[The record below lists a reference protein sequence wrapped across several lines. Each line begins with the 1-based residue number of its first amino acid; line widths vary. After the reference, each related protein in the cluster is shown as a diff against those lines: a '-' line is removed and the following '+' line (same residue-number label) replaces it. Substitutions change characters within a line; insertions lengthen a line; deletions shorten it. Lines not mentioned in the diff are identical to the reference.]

1 MENNSKN
8 NKLEISE
15 DNNDNINFTKNRKF
29 FNSKKISKN
38 EDKKLFKNLPLKDE
52 VNDIFTDVD
61 ILKKELIYSPKVISR
76 KFSQSESPE
85 Q

>member
-76 KFSQSESPE
+76 KFS
-85 Q
+85 